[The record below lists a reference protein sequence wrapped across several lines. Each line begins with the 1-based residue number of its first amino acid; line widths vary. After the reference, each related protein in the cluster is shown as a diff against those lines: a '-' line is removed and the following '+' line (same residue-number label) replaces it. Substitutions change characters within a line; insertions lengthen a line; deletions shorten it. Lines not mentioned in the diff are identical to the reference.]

1 MEIKAVKKKN
11 PRRINQSFDNTILF
25 RSACLIQILCLVVS
39 ANLPKE
45 MRDEKIMKREIEVT
59 THNEKQEIRQMEK
72 DQNYGQ
78 MHKSSG

>member
-39 ANLPKE
+39 ANLPNE